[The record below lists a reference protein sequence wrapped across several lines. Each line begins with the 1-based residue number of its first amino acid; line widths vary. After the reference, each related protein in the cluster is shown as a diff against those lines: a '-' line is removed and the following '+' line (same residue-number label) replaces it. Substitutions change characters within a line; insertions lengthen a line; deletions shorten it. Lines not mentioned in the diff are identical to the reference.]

1 MVSTKVTD
9 EEDRQFQKGGE
20 PIVLKR
26 LNWQRA
32 CQSNIW
38 MLLFLLFDI
47 FKILLHERATALWLS
62 LGH

>member
-9 EEDRQFQKGGE
+9 EEDRQFQKEGE